1 MDNTTPQT
9 QADQLLAKLVAI
21 ETKLDALTEL
31 IVKNKPST
39 TQATSAPS
47 AGESYVILAEGR
59 PWKSGKKGAFYFCK
73 RNSDEMRGSV
83 GISDGVAH
91 GGIFSKGDTIVADGD
106 VKIEEYNG
114 EQRFSLFARHVV
126 LQKSAYQSA
135 ADTPQGED
143 VPF

>member
-1 MDNTTPQT
+1 MDTTT
-9 QADQLLAKLVAI
+9 QSQNNDLLAKLVAI

-31 IVKNKPST
+31 ITKNNVAS
-39 TQATSAPS
+39 QATHATAA
-47 AGESYVILAEGR
+47 AGETYVILAEGR

-83 GISDGVAH
+83 GISDGVAR
-91 GGIFSKGDTIVADGD
+91 GGTFSKGDTIVADGD

-114 EQRFSLFARHVV
+114 EQRFSLFARHVI
-126 LQKSAYQSA
+126 LQKSAYQAA
-135 ADTPQGED
+135 ADTTQGED